1 MDRLSHVST
10 IPGRAIPAF
19 YDEPIR
25 ARALGAH
32 QNGIEAFPFF
42 AAAVLLAEFRLAP
55 QHYIDELAVLFLIVR
70 IAYVF
75 TYLGNRPTLRSI
87 LWSLG
92 FAINIAIFFLPA
104 IRRLPAGVK
113 FVLPPPPGLYPVV
126 PDKRAKRA
134 RSQMCNCTSGDPYA
148 AAAVIGCAG
157 RRLSS
162 IIWAGGY
169 GSLRSQGRR
178 CGAVPSRAE
187 DLELPVPR
195 RYVGIL
201 VLR

>member
-1 MDRLSHVST
+1 MT
-10 IPGRAIPAF
+10 IAEWCVFGALLLYLLTIASVKWAGHRRFDNAKPRDPAF
-19 YDEPIR
+19 YQDPIR

-42 AAAVLLAEFRLAP
+42 AAAVLLAEFRQAP

-104 IRRLPAGVK
+104 IRNYLPA
-113 FVLPPPPGLYPVV
+113 
-126 PDKRAKRA
+126 
-134 RSQMCNCTSGDPYA
+134 
-148 AAAVIGCAG
+148 
-157 RRLSS
+157 
-162 IIWAGGY
+162 
-169 GSLRSQGRR
+169 
-178 CGAVPSRAE
+178 
-187 DLELPVPR
+187 
-195 RYVGIL
+195 
-201 VLR
+201 

>member
-1 MDRLSHVST
+1 MT
-10 IPGRAIPAF
+10 IAEWCVFGALLLYLLTIASVKWAGYRHFDNARPREPSF
-19 YDEPIR
+19 YEDAIR

-42 AAAVLLAEFRLAP
+42 AAAVLLAEFRQAP

-104 IRRLPAGVK
+104 IRNYLPA
-113 FVLPPPPGLYPVV
+113 
-126 PDKRAKRA
+126 
-134 RSQMCNCTSGDPYA
+134 
-148 AAAVIGCAG
+148 
-157 RRLSS
+157 
-162 IIWAGGY
+162 
-169 GSLRSQGRR
+169 
-178 CGAVPSRAE
+178 
-187 DLELPVPR
+187 
-195 RYVGIL
+195 
-201 VLR
+201 

>member
-1 MDRLSHVST
+1 MPSRATSRST
-10 IPGRAIPAF
+10 TN
-19 YDEPIR
+19 PIR

-92 FAINIAIFFLPA
+92 FAINIVIFFLPA
-104 IRRLPAGVK
+104 IRNYLPA
-113 FVLPPPPGLYPVV
+113 
-126 PDKRAKRA
+126 
-134 RSQMCNCTSGDPYA
+134 
-148 AAAVIGCAG
+148 
-157 RRLSS
+157 
-162 IIWAGGY
+162 
-169 GSLRSQGRR
+169 
-178 CGAVPSRAE
+178 
-187 DLELPVPR
+187 
-195 RYVGIL
+195 
-201 VLR
+201 